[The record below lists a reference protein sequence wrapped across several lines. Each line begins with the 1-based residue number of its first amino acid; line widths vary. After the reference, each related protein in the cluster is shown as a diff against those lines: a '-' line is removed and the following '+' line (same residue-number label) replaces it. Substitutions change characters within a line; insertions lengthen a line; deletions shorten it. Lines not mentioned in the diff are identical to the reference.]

1 MAWGSR
7 VWFLL
12 GCVLIGCAGDA
23 KIDPSEL
30 DLRDVLGLSPDIAM
44 SWDADQRAAAR
55 HVLEAGMHDVR
66 ALPIEAT
73 LGREPT
79 LDRSVANALAIADAN
94 RASHRLGALGVVELA
109 IARDHLHATSRASTL
124 APHATAATELQ
135 LAGWTHPGWAELPAR
150 GLDVLTTL
158 ATDAGHRGG
167 PLLVTPAPQLAVI
180 AGYVAATRAS
190 PARLVVNPVLLAA
203 LEPAG
208 QPTKQRPQIAAAV
221 LPDDPIGNPYTFY
234 TSIEAC
240 ASAQQQ
246 RCEACLPKGTCTSL
260 AGTGDGNAECS
271 ALAAEPGRGYSL
283 VCINFALAIDSVDS
297 CAATSAPTCPA
308 DTHAASSITSLDH
321 NADFLDQPVCT
332 TALDV
337 CLGQIFGNAPS
348 STATPP
354 PSSPDNSPSCA
365 DTACEAAPDCADS
378 GCADDSGNSSCDSSS
393 DPSSSGGS
401 CSGDSC
407 NNSSSSGGGDCSSGD
422 SSSCGDSSSS
432 CSDSSSGCSGDSGGD
447 CSGGG
452 GNDCNASR
460 RRGGPGEQSILWACL
475 PLPFAIFARRRAGR
489 RRRAANREVAS

>member
-7 VWFLL
+7 VCLLL
-12 GCVLIGCAGDA
+12 GCVLIGCAGDNR
-23 KIDPSEL
+23 IDPSEL
-30 DLRDVLGLSPDIAM
+30 ELRDVLGLAPEVAM
-44 SWDADQRAAAR
+44 SWDADQRASAR

-79 LDRSVANALAIADAN
+79 LDRSVVNALAIADEVRAN
-94 RASHRLGALGVVELA
+94 HRLGALGVVELA
-109 IARDHLHATSRASTL
+109 IARDHLYATSRASTL
-124 APHATAATELQ
+124 APHATAATELE
-135 LAGWTHPGWAELPAR
+135 LSGWTHTGWAELPGR

-180 AGYVAATRAS
+180 AGYVPATRAS

-203 LEPAG
+203 LEPG
-208 QPTKQRPQIAAAV
+208 QPTGPQRPQIAAAV

-234 TSIEAC
+234 TSVEAC
-240 ASAQQQ
+240 AAAQQQ

-260 AGTGDGNAECS
+260 SGTGDGNAECS

-283 VCINFALAIDSVDS
+283 VCINFALAVDSVDS
-297 CAATSAPTCPA
+297 CAATSAPTCA
-308 DTHAASSITSLDH
+308 IDTHAASTIASLDH
-321 NADFLDQPVCT
+321 NADFLDQPTCT
-332 TALDV
+332 SALDV
-337 CLGQIFGNAPS
+337 CLGQIFGNAPT
-348 STATPP
+348 STTTPP
-354 PSSPDNSPSCA
+354 PSSDNSPSCA
-365 DTACEAAPDCADS
+365 DTACEAAPNCADS
-378 GCADDSGNSSCDSSS
+378 GCGGDSGDSSCDSSS
-393 DPSSSGGS
+393 GPGSSSGDS

-407 NNSSSSGGGDCSSGD
+407 SSGDGGDCSSSD
-422 SSSCGDSSSS
+422 SSSCSSSDSSGCSS
-432 CSDSSSGCSGDSGGD
+432 SDSSGCSGDSGGD

-460 RRGGPGEQSILWACL
+460 HHGSGPGDQSILWACL

-489 RRRAANREVAS
+489 RRRTAKREVAP